1 MIILPLEWL
10 KLSHSGSHLS
20 RSLGPQDS
28 CADHFFR
35 RRGLGN
41 VALGSTHPGRA
52 GASTVLITKLS
63 TSKGDVAGSSAGS
76 VDGSKEAPGRLD
88 PQRLDWAEFTR
99 CFKRRKSIAEQGWR
113 FCMLHSRPVLFLH
126 SLIQI
131 EGARAEIGQVLQ
143 VCSGRGRR
151 RKMSFLKTV
160 FFCPAFRSCCPLLHS
175 AAEAG
180 QIPVYS

>member
-10 KLSHSGSHLS
+10 KFGKPLGLTFEPVFGSARLV
-20 RSLGPQDS
+20 RRRLG
-28 CADHFFR
+28 
-35 RRGLGN
+35 RGLGN
-41 VALGSTHPGRA
+41 VALGSTHPGRRA